1 MQSNYDDSEVSFDI
15 IESIG
20 VLTTYSTGWTREI
33 NLVSWNGGPARYD
46 IRDWDPN
53 HERMS
58 KGLTLQEKEMRT
70 LVDSF
75 KRRRSNNARFSNAP
89 QEPLEDHKTETV
101 EEAEDD

>member
-15 IESIG
+15 VERIG
-20 VLTTYSTGWTREI
+20 VLATYSTGWTREI
-33 NLVSWNGGPARYD
+33 NMVSWNGGPARYD

-58 KGLTLQEKEMRT
+58 KGLTLQEREMRT

-75 KRRRSNNARFSNAP
+75 KKRRNNTRFANAP
-89 QEPLEDHKTETV
+89 QEPLDDSNTETV
-101 EEAEDD
+101 DEAEDI

>member
-15 IESIG
+15 VESIG

-75 KRRRSNNARFSNAP
+75 KRRRSNNTRFSNTP

>member
-1 MQSNYDDSEVSFDI
+1 MQSNYDDTEVSFDI
-15 IESIG
+15 VERIG

-46 IRDWDPN
+46 IRDWDPS

-75 KRRRSNNARFSNAP
+75 KKRRSNTRFSNAP
-89 QEPLEDHKTETV
+89 KEPLEEMETETV
-101 EEAEDD
+101 DEVEDM

>member
-1 MQSNYDDSEVSFDI
+1 MLSNYDDTEVSFDI
-15 IESIG
+15 VESIG

-58 KGLTLQEKEMRT
+58 KGLTLQEKEMRI

-75 KRRRSNNARFSNAP
+75 KKRRSSTRFSNAP
-89 QEPLEDHKTETV
+89 QEPLEDKDTETV
-101 EEAEDD
+101 DEAEDI

>member
-1 MQSNYDDSEVSFDI
+1 MQSNYDDTEVSFDI
-15 IESIG
+15 VESIG

-75 KRRRSNNARFSNAP
+75 KKRRGNSRFSNAS
-89 QEPLEDHKTETV
+89 QEPLEDTNTETV
-101 EEAEDD
+101 DEAEDI